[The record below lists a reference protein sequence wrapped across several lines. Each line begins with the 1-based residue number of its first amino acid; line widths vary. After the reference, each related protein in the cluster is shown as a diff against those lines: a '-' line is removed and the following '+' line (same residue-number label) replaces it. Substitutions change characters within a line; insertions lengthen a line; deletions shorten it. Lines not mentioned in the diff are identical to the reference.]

1 MATKKKSKST
11 MSGAEIACSPCR
23 PYKQTAEDKKREAEW
38 RAEEDA
44 RTLIRADE
52 IRKDPARLK
61 GAKAY
66 AKKRADELAG
76 ITSITD

>member
-1 MATKKKSKST
+1 MAKTKKKSSSAE
-11 MSGAEIACSPCR
+11 SGVIHCA
-23 PYKQTAEDKKREAEW
+23 PYKPTAEDKRREAEW

>member
-1 MATKKKSKST
+1 MATKRKRSSE
-11 MSGAEIACSPCR
+11 MPAMACSP
-23 PYKQTAEDKKREAEW
+23 YKPTAEDKKREAEW
-38 RAEEDA
+38 RAEDDA

-52 IRKDPARLK
+52 IRRDKARLK